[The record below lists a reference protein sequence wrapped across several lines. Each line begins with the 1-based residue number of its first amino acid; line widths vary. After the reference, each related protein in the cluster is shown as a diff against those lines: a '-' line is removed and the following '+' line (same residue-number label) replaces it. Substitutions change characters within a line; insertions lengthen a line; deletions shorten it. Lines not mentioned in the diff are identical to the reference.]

1 MHYIENICFSCINV
15 HIEAPA
21 VVYSDHFSLL
31 CVIYF
36 YKYFKNKYKVQV
48 SKSHINF
55 KHLKQLLASKMFISG
70 IYLHTEL

>member
-21 VVYSDHFSLL
+21 IVYSDNVSLL
-31 CVIYF
+31 CAV
-36 YKYFKNKYKVQV
+36 YFKNKYKVQV

-55 KHLKQLLASKMFISG
+55 KHLKLLLVSKMFISG